1 MSADELNKRLNSL
14 NHARTDSKVRNLYTL
29 LLNDFIWLQ
38 AYQNIHS
45 NSGATTIGTDKND
58 TLSNFNISR
67 IGRIIENLKDGSYS
81 PKPSKRIYIPK
92 SNGKLRPLGIPGGN
106 DKLVQEACRIVLESI
121 YESKFSD
128 LSHGFRPDRSCHT
141 ALKEIYTWTGTKWWI
156 EFDIKGCFDNINHRV
171 LREILEER
179 IDSKAFVNLIEKF
192 LKAGYLENWKFNN
205 TYSGTPQG
213 GIISPI
219 LANIYLDKLDKY
231 IETMCMS
238 MNNMEANQSR
248 RSKEYNDLTNKL
260 RHARETLPKMEK
272 RLAEI
277 NEFGDK
283 HMPKGLIDPE
293 DMKLY
298 YYKAFELRK
307 KLKGDTSLNQKIKN
321 MMEPFCEKYG
331 LDTIMVAKSTR
342 YMELVNKI
350 KECKETI
357 ETLPNII
364 LNTKSRT
371 SQGLNRLH
379 YVRYADD
386 FVLGYIGS
394 KKEVV
399 EIYEKI
405 KHYIENT
412 LRLEISLEKSGI
424 KDKSEGIRFLGYD
437 IAMPE
442 YSSERITTIDNI
454 VKRRNVVKPVFKVP
468 VQKAID
474 FVKDHQYGDYV
485 GNTSTHVN
493 KLIHFDNIE
502 IVKQYNAELRGLAN
516 YYRFAL
522 NYKSIIAKVQWIWQ
536 YSLFKTL
543 GAKHRLTVAKLF
555 KEKIIHTR
563 IIKDYGKQ
571 FYLEEQDKIF
581 TIYNIKDTESEDIF
595 KLNISSKCIDNSNT
609 NRINIR
615 SSALLKLQKN
625 ECEAC
630 GASGNEVT
638 IYLHHPNRI
647 RNVDDSTKYM
657 DKIKQIRSRK
667 VIALCYKCH
676 SEHHSGSWHK

>member
-14 NHARTDSKVRNLYTL
+14 NQAKTNSRVRNLYTL

-45 NSGATTIGTDKND
+45 NSGATTIGTDKED

-67 IGRIIENLKDGSYS
+67 IQKIINKLKEGTYS
-81 PKPSKRIYIPK
+81 PNPSKRIYIPK
-92 SNGKLRPLGIPGGN
+92 ANGKLRPLGIPGGT
-106 DKLVQEACRIVLESI
+106 DKLVQESCRIILESI

-128 LSHGFRPDRSCHT
+128 LSHGFRQGRSCHT

-156 EFDIKGCFDNINHRV
+156 EFDIKGCFDNINHHV
-171 LREILEER
+171 LRKILEER
-179 IDSKAFVNLIEKF
+179 IDSKSFLNLIEKF
-192 LKAGYLENWKFNN
+192 LKAGYLDNWKFNN

-219 LANIYLDKLDKY
+219 LANIYLDKLDKF
-231 IETMCMS
+231 IENMCES
-238 MNNMEANQSR
+238 INNIKVNPSR
-248 RSKEYNDLTNKL
+248 RNKEYNDLTNKL
-260 RHARETLPKMEK
+260 RHAKETLPKMEAI
-272 RLAEI
+272 LAEI

-283 HMPKGLIDPE
+283 FMPKGFIDPE
-293 DMKLY
+293 DMKI
-298 YYKAFELRK
+298 YYKAFELRRN
-307 KLKGDTSLNQKIKN
+307 LKGDSSLNQKIKN
-321 MMEPFCEKYG
+321 MMTSFCDKYN
-331 LDTIMVAKSTR
+331 LDVVMVAKSTR
-342 YMELVNKI
+342 YMEITNKI
-350 KECKETI
+350 KECENII

-364 LNTKSRT
+364 RNTKSR
-371 SQGLNRLH
+371 SNEGLNRLH

-394 KKEVV
+394 KEEVTK
-399 EIYEKI
+399 IYTDIEEYI
-405 KHYIENT
+405 KNT
-412 LRLEISLEKSGI
+412 LELEISKEKSGI
-424 KDKSEGIRFLGYD
+424 RDKTKGIRFLGYD

-442 YSSERITTIDNI
+442 YTEEHVTNINNIT
-454 VKRRNVVKPVFKVP
+454 KRRNIVKPVFKVP

-474 FVKDHQYGDYV
+474 FVNEHQYGDYV

-522 NYKSIIAKVQWIWQ
+522 NYKSIIGKIQWIWQ
-536 YSLFKTL
+536 YSLFKTI

-555 KEKIIHTR
+555 KEKVIHTR
-563 IIKDYGKQ
+563 ILDNYGKQ
-571 FYLEEQDKIF
+571 FYLIENEKIF
-581 TIYNIKDTESEDIF
+581 PIYSIKDTDSENIF
-595 KLNISSKCIDNSNT
+595 KINTTSSCVDNSNT

-625 ECEAC
+625 ECEVC
-630 GASGNEVT
+630 GISGSEVT

-647 RNVDDSTKYM
+647 RNIDPQTKYM

-667 VIALCYKCH
+667 VIALCYNCH
-676 SEHHSGSWHK
+676 IQHHVGSWHK